1 MEDNEKQIAKNIL
14 TKLYNYA
21 VEAYQFE
28 IKEYDDLE
36 VFRQKYLNGFI
47 KKLGDSADN
56 ILYYYSQQ
64 GKDYQEQLFKFSEL
78 LNTKYLLHSE
88 LFAIEALQ
96 RLKDGL

>member
-1 MEDNEKQIAKNIL
+1 MNRLAKLLIEL
-14 TKLYNYA
+14 KAYA
-21 VEAYQFE
+21 VEADQFE

-56 ILYYYSQQ
+56 ILYYHSQQ
-64 GKDYQEQLFKFSEL
+64 GKDYHEQLFKFSEL
-78 LNTKYLLHSE
+78 LNAKYLLHSE
-88 LFAIEALQ
+88 LFAKEALQ